1 MPESVSTVDAILD
14 GLRDATRWTWPTV
27 LHGPP
32 SRDPSK
38 DGRVEMVPLDDAVA
52 AVHAA
57 AGLGSPDERLRE
69 AMTADA
75 IAAAVMEW
83 DRWPYRA
90 TTDKRPAMRAAI
102 AAALDTAA
110 LAAADREAPN
120 EPKETTT

>member
-1 MPESVSTVDAILD
+1 MRRRCAHLTGFLMPESVSGVDAILD
-14 GLRDATRWTWPTV
+14 GLRERATGW
-27 LHGPP
+27 
-32 SRDPSK
+32 SC
-38 DGRVEMVPLDDAVA
+38 VPLADAVA